1 MARFRAIYSE
11 RGKYIIQKYYWD
23 FGWAQYDKKLYY
35 ASEAKQRLMVI
46 KTLYPNVRPINGDV
60 LEEIEVKRD

>member
-11 RGKYIIQKYYWD
+11 RGKYIIQKHYWY
-23 FGWAQYDKKLYY
+23 FGWAQYDKKLYT
-35 ASEAKQRLMVI
+35 ALEARQRLMDI
-46 KTLYPNVRPINGDV
+46 ETWYPNVCPVDDDV